1 MALKM
6 TLNSQAAS
14 QSTHRSAISSL
25 NWEEES
31 ERIKPNFV
39 PSVRT
44 NGREDQKFYKIAAFL
59 LSASPSAAKTDVAQK
74 LESHQNE
81 VGEEER
87 KEGFAGKPPL
97 SPKRSL
103 VPETQARKHFAWL
116 RNVRI
121 GDLEIARTDQTTG

>member
-1 MALKM
+1 MDR
-6 TLNSQAAS
+6 TL
-14 QSTHRSAISSL
+14 
-25 NWEEES
+25 
-31 ERIKPNFV
+31 
-39 PSVRT
+39 VRT
-44 NGREDQKFYKIAAFL
+44 NGREDQKL
-59 LSASPSAAKTDVAQK
+59 LAASPKTDVAQK